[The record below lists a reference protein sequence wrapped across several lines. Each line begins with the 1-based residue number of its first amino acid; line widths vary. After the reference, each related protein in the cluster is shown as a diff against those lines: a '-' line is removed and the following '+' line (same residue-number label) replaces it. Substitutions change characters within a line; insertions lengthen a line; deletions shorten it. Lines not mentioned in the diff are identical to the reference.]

1 MAQRLTKLATIVAAS
16 ALALTG
22 CTAAGASS
30 DEPTTVTFR
39 LWDETVADSYEDSFA
54 AFEKTHPGIDVE
66 INVVDWAD
74 YWTELRTD
82 VAGETM
88 DDVFWVNNSY
98 FGTYADSGNLV
109 DVDALFG
116 EEARS
121 GWEPSVVKQFTRDE
135 TLWGVPQLYDAGVA
149 VFYNT
154 ELLEAAGM
162 TADDLEGLTWSPDE
176 SEDTYLPVAR
186 ELTLD
191 AAGVS
196 AAEDGFDGTPVQYG
210 TNIAYDTQAILLPF
224 VGSNGG
230 VYQKGDKFAFSDP
243 KTVEAFQYLVDAINT
258 AKVAPPAAETNTNA
272 DFSRDAFLA
281 GKIALFQSG
290 LYNLKN
296 VADDADFDWGVA
308 SIPAGPAGR
317 VSVTNGVIAAGNAA
331 SDKQDAIGEVLTWL
345 GSEKG
350 SSYLGKTGAA
360 VPALK
365 AAQKTYFDYWEKN
378 DVVVKPFFD
387 VIDGETPIKAPTGA
401 NYGKGF
407 AEFDPIFQEI
417 FTGAVEPEAG
427 LAQAEDAANAAI
439 GD

>member
-22 CTAAGASS
+22 CTPAGASS

-39 LWDETVADSYEDSFA
+39 LWDDTVAESYEDSFA

-66 INVVDWAD
+66 IHVVDWAD

-82 VAGETM
+82 VAGGTM

-109 DVDALFG
+109 DIDALLG
-116 EEARS
+116 QESRE
-121 GWEPSVVKQFTRDE
+121 GWEQSVVAQFTRDD

-149 VFYNT
+149 VYYNA
-154 ELLEAAGM
+154 ELLDAAGVSP
-162 TADDLEGLTWSPDE
+162 DDLDDLTWSPDE
-176 SEDTYLPVAR
+176 SEDTYLPLAR
-186 ELTLD
+186 TLTRD

-196 AAEDGFDGTPVQYG
+196 AAEEGFDGTPVQYG
-210 TNIAYDTQAILLPF
+210 TNIAYDTQAIVLPF
-224 VGSNGG
+224 IGSNGG
-230 VYQKGDKFAFSDP
+230 VYQKGEELAFSDP
-243 KTVEAFQYLVDAINT
+243 KTVEAFRYLVDAINT
-258 AKVAPPAAETNTNA
+258 AKVAPPAAETNTNT
-272 DFSRDAFLA
+272 DFSRDAFLE
-281 GKIALFQSG
+281 GRIALFQSG

-296 VADDADFDWGVA
+296 IADDADFEWGVA
-308 SIPAGPAGR
+308 PIPAGPAGR

-331 SDKQDAIGEVLTWL
+331 SDKQDAIGKVLTWL

-350 SSYLGKTGAA
+350 SSYLGKSGAA

-365 AAQKTYFDYWEKN
+365 AAQKVYFDYWEKN
-378 DVVVKPFFD
+378 GVVVKPFFE
-387 VIDGETPIKAPTGA
+387 VIDGETPIKAPGGA

-407 AEFDPIFQEI
+407 AEFDPIFQDI
-417 FTGAVEPEAG
+417 FAGTVEPEVG
-427 LAQAEDAANAAI
+427 LKRAEDAANAAV
-439 GD
+439 GG